1 MASVDKI
8 KREQKKIFN
17 NLSFEEK
24 KAYYKKLSELKF
36 KNLPFIS
43 EEGVVKGNKDNYNS
57 IDNLTVEINKDPN
70 LETFLSNA
78 SLSVIMDYVTLKE
91 KYDEQLLTA
100 LKIYNKSI
108 SYDCI
113 IIDNLIYFLEKFLGV
128 FNEEPSE
135 LLYNVL
141 QDVAKATIGTFNK
154 AIVEINSDIENL
166 SSLAIEEE
174 DLEVFLMF
182 KDGIEEK
189 TSKYNDVLM
198 EIMNLVLPDGAVID
212 G

>member
-189 TSKYNDVLM
+189 TSKYNAVLM
-198 EIMNLVLPDGAVID
+198 EIMNLVLPDGLIL
-212 G
+212 

>member
-113 IIDNLIYFLEKFLGV
+113 IIDTLIYFLEKFLGV

-189 TSKYNDVLM
+189 TSKYNAVLM
-198 EIMNLVLPDGAVID
+198 EIMNLVLPDGVVKD

>member
-189 TSKYNDVLM
+189 TSKYNAVLM
-198 EIMNLVLPDGAVID
+198 EIMNLVLPDGSC
-212 G
+212 

>member
-166 SSLAIEEE
+166 SSLALEEE

-189 TSKYNDVLM
+189 TSKYNAVLM
-198 EIMNLVLPDGAVID
+198 EIMNLVLPDGVC
-212 G
+212 

>member
-189 TSKYNDVLM
+189 TSKYNAVLM
-198 EIMNLVLPDGAVID
+198 EIMNLVLPDGVVKD